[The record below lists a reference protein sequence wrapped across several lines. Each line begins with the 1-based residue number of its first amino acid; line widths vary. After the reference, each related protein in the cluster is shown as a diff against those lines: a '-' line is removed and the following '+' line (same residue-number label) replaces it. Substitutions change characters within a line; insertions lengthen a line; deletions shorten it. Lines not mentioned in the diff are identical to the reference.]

1 MTSNSDESTTQ
12 ILGEGRWLRLVNRN
26 SWEHVERV
34 NVSGVVCMV
43 AVTPDDELILVEQ
56 YRPALRRATIEIPAG
71 LVGDVPG
78 SEDEAFE
85 TAATRELEEE
95 SGYTAENMRFLSE
108 GPTSSGICSETI
120 RFYFAEGVH
129 KIGDG
134 GGDHSEDI
142 TVHIVPLAG
151 IHDWLEEQTK
161 RGVFIDP
168 KVYAGLYFAG
178 HAAPR

>member
-1 MTSNSDESTTQ
+1 MTSNTDDTTAKV
-12 ILGEGRWLRLVNRN
+12 LGEGRFLRLVDRN
-26 SWEHVERV
+26 SWEHIERI

-43 AVTPDDELILVEQ
+43 AVTSGEELLLVEQ

-71 LVGDVPG
+71 LVGDIPG
-78 SEDEAFE
+78 SEHEAFE

-95 SGYTAENMRFLSE
+95 TGYTAENMRFLSE

-151 IHDWLEEQTK
+151 IHGWLEEQTE
-161 RGVFIDP
+161 RGVLIDP
-168 KVYAGLYFAG
+168 KVYAALYFAG
-178 HAAPR
+178 QGAPE

>member
-1 MTSNSDESTTQ
+1 MTSQNRNNTRV
-12 ILGEGRWLRLVNRN
+12 LGEGRFLRLVECN

-34 NVSGVVCMV
+34 NVTGVVSMV
-43 AVTPDDELILVEQ
+43 AVTPEDELILVEQ
-56 YRPALRRATIEIPAG
+56 YRPALRRSTIEIPAG

-95 SGYTAENMRFLSE
+95 TGYTAGYMRFLME
-108 GPTSSGICSETI
+108 GPTSSGLCSETI
-120 RFYFAEGVH
+120 RFYLAEGVR

-151 IHDWLEEQTK
+151 VHEWLEKQTE

-168 KVYAGLYFAG
+168 KVYAGLYFVG
-178 HAAPR
+178 RGAPR